1 MQSTKIKNFLRPN
14 NFLIFNFIRYSTGY
28 VYLDVKL
35 YLNLITIN
43 YNMENI
49 TKTFKYVD
57 YLWDKAK
64 AASFGDN
71 QVELFLYR
79 SNILGADLRI
89 TNYGG
94 GNTSCKTI
102 EKDPLTNKEVEVM
115 WVKGSGGDI
124 GTLTRSGIAGL
135 YTGRLRDLKNVY
147 QGLHDEDRMVG
158 LFNHCI
164 YDLDSKAPSIDTPLH
179 GLLPFA
185 HIDHLHPDALI
196 AVAAAKDSEK
206 VTKEIWGD
214 TMGWVPWQKPGFDLG
229 LQLEKCLAENPGIR
243 GIVLGSHGLFTWGDT
258 SYECYM
264 NSLEVIEMASEYIEQ
279 KLEEQGEVFGGQ
291 KVESLPK
298 EERLEKAAQIMPLL
312 RGLASSENRMIGHFT
327 DTDVVMQYINS
338 NDLER
343 LAPMGTSC
351 PDHFLRTKIQP
362 LVLDLDKNED
372 LSDADAILSK
382 LEPAFAAYRQEYVD
396 YYNTCK
402 RDNSPAIRDA
412 NPVIIIYPGVGMF
425 SFAKNKQTTRVAS
438 EFYINAINVMR
449 GAEAITEYTS
459 LPRQEAFDIEY
470 WLLEEAK
477 LQRMPKEKPLSRKVA
492 LVTGAG
498 GGIGKAIADKLAA
511 EGANVVLTDINEDA
525 LVEANGTYARDVS
538 TYALC
543 DVTNTDSIANAYKKA
558 ILEFGGVDMI
568 IHSAG
573 LAISKPLTD
582 TTDKDWNILQSILVK
597 GQFDLAKQFAVI
609 VRKQGLGGDYIAI
622 ASKNGLVAGPNN
634 VAYGT
639 AKAAQQHMVRL
650 LAAELAKDKVRVNT
664 VNPDGVIVG
673 SKIWE
678 GAWAEGRAKANG
690 ITVEELPA
698 FYAKRNLLHEIITP
712 DDIANG
718 VFSLVGI
725 LDKSTGNIIN
735 VDGGM
740 ANAFVR

>member
-1 MQSTKIKNFLRPN
+1 MVSLFTITTNMKEKTQS
-14 NFLIFNFIRYSTGY
+14 
-28 VYLDVKL
+28 
-35 YLNLITIN
+35 
-43 YNMENI
+43 
-49 TKTFKYVD
+49 FKYVD
-57 YLWDKAK
+57 YLWDDKK

-71 QVELFLYR
+71 QVDLFLYR

-94 GNTSCKTI
+94 GNTSCRTT
-102 EKDPLTNKEVEVM
+102 EKDPLTNEEVEVM
-115 WVKGSGGDI
+115 WIKGSGGDI
-124 GTLTRSGIAGL
+124 GTLNRAGIAGI
-135 YTGRLRDLKNVY
+135 YTNRLRDLKNVY
-147 QGLHDEDRMVG
+147 GGLEDEDRMVG

-164 YDLDSKAPSIDTPLH
+164 FDLDSKAPSIDTPLH

-196 AVAAAKDSEK
+196 AVAAAKDSEQ

-214 TMGWVPWQKPGFDLG
+214 TMGWVPWKKPGFELG
-229 LQLEKCLAENPGIR
+229 LMLEKCLEDNPGIR

-264 NSLEVIEMASEYIEQ
+264 NSLEVIEMASEFIEN
-279 KLEEQGEVFGGQ
+279 KIKENGSVFGGQ
-291 KVESLPK
+291 KIDSLPQ
-298 EERLEKAAQIMPLL
+298 EERLEKAAQMMPLL
-312 RGLASSENRMIGHFT
+312 RGLCSSENGMIGHFS
-327 DTDVVMQYINS
+327 DTDVVLEYINS

-362 LVLDLDKNED
+362 LVLTLDKNED
-372 LSDADAILSK
+372 VSDADAIFKK
-382 LEPAFAAYRQEYVD
+382 LEPAFEAYRQEYAD
-396 YYNTCK
+396 YYNNCK
-402 RDNSPAIRDA
+402 KDNSPAMRDA

-425 SFAKNKQTTRVAS
+425 SFAKNKQTTRVAN

-449 GAEAITEYTS
+449 GAEAITAYTS

-477 LQRMPKEKPLSRKVA
+477 LSRMPKEQPLSRKVA
-492 LVTGAG
+492 FVTGAG

-511 EGANVVLTDINEDA
+511 EGANVVLTDINEES
-525 LVEANGTYARDVS
+525 LIEAHGTYKRDVS
-538 TYALC
+538 TYAIC
-543 DVTNTDSIANAYKKA
+543 DVTSTDSIASAYKKA
-558 ILEFGGVDMI
+558 CVEFGGVDI
-568 IHSAG
+568 VVHSAG
-573 LAISKPLTD
+573 LAISKALED
-582 TTDKDWNILQSILVK
+582 TTDKDWNILQNILVK
-597 GQFDLAKQFAVI
+597 GQFDLAKQSAAI
-609 VRKQGLGGDYIAI
+609 MRKQGLGGNFISI

-650 LAAELAKDKVRVNT
+650 LAAELGKDKIRVNT

-698 FYAKRNLLHEIITP
+698 FYAKRNLLNEIIRP
-712 DDIANG
+712 EDIANG

>member
-1 MQSTKIKNFLRPN
+1 
-14 NFLIFNFIRYSTGY
+14 
-28 VYLDVKL
+28 
-35 YLNLITIN
+35 
-43 YNMENI
+43 MEKSD
-49 TKTFKYVD
+49 KTFNHLD
-57 YLWDKAK
+57 YLWDEAK
-64 AASFGDN
+64 ASALGED
-71 QVELFLYR
+71 QVALFLYR

-102 EKDPLTNKEVEVM
+102 EKDPLTNEEVEVM

-124 GTLTRSGIAGL
+124 GTLTRAGIAGL
-135 YTGRLRDLKNVY
+135 YTQRLRNLKNVY
-147 QGLHDEDRMVG
+147 GGLEDEDRMVG

-179 GLLPFA
+179 GLLPFK

-206 VTKEIWGD
+206 VTKDIWGD
-214 TMGWVPWQKPGFDLG
+214 TIGWVPWQRPGFDLG
-229 LQLEKCLAENPGIR
+229 LQLEKCLNDNPGIR
-243 GIVLGSHGLFTWGDT
+243 GIVLGSHGLFTWGET
-258 SYECYM
+258 SYECYV
-264 NSLEVIEMASEYIEQ
+264 NSLEVIEMASEYIT
-279 KLEEQGEVFGGQ
+279 KKIEEKGSVFGGQ
-291 KVESLPK
+291 KIESLPK
-298 EERLEKAAQIMPLL
+298 QKRLDKAAELMPVL
-312 RGLASSENRMIGHFT
+312 RGLCSSENRMIGHFS
-327 DTDVVMQYINS
+327 DSDVVMDYINS

-362 LVLDLDKNED
+362 LVLPLDRD
-372 LSDADAILSK
+372 DDISDIDTVLAKIQ
-382 LEPAFAAYRQEYVD
+382 PAFDAFREDYAAYYHS
-396 YYNTCK
+396 CK
-402 RDNSPAIRDA
+402 KDNSPALRDA

-477 LQRMPKEKPLSRKVA
+477 LQRMPKELPLSRKVA
-492 LVTGAG
+492 LVTGAA

-511 EGANVVLTDINEDA
+511 EGANVVLTDINEQS
-525 LVEANGTYARDVS
+525 LIEANATYKRDVS
-538 TYALC
+538 TYAVC
-543 DVTNTDSIANAYKKA
+543 DVTDSNSIAAAFKEA
-558 ILEFGGVDMI
+558 CLAFGGVDI
-568 IHSAG
+568 IVHSAG
-573 LAISKPLTD
+573 LAISKPLEE
-582 TTDKDWNILQSILVK
+582 TTQKDWSILQDILVK
-597 GQFDLAKQFAVI
+597 GQFDLAKQGVAI
-609 VRKQGLGGDYIAI
+609 MRKQKLGGDYISI
-622 ASKNGLVAGPNN
+622 ASKNGLVSGPNN

-639 AKAAQQHMVRL
+639 AKAAQQHMSRL
-650 LAAELAKDKVRVNT
+650 LAAELGKDQIRVNT
-664 VNPDGVIVG
+664 VNPDGVIIG

-678 GAWAEGRAKANG
+678 GDWAAGRAKAYG

-698 FYAKRNLLHEIITP
+698 FYAKRNLLNKIIYP
-712 DDIANG
+712 SDIANG
-718 VFSLVGI
+718 VFAYVGV
-725 LDKSTGNIIN
+725 LEKSTGNIIN

>member
-1 MQSTKIKNFLRPN
+1 MKS
-14 NFLIFNFIRYSTGY
+14 
-28 VYLDVKL
+28 
-35 YLNLITIN
+35 
-43 YNMENI
+43 
-49 TKTFKYVD
+49 FKYVD
-57 YLWDKAK
+57 YLWDPDR
-64 AASFGDN
+64 AAQLEDN
-71 QVELFLYR
+71 QVDLFLYR

-102 EKDPLTNKEVEVM
+102 EVDPLTNEEVEIM

-124 GTLTRSGIAGL
+124 GTLKRSGIAGL
-135 YTGRLRDLKNVY
+135 YTKRLRDLKNVY
-147 QGLHDEDRMVG
+147 GGLHDEDRMVG

-196 AVAAAKDSEK
+196 AVAAAEDSEK

-214 TMGWVPWQKPGFDLG
+214 TMGWVPWQRPGFDLG
-229 LQLEKCLAENPGIR
+229 LQLEKCLEENPGIR

-258 SYECYM
+258 SYNCYI
-264 NSLEVIEMASEYIEQ
+264 NSLEVIEMASEYIE
-279 KLEEQGEVFGGQ
+279 KKINEKGSVFGGQ
-291 KVESLPK
+291 KLESLPK
-298 EERLEKAAQIMPLL
+298 EARLEKAAQIMPLL
-312 RGLASSENRMIGHFT
+312 RGLCSSENRMIGHFS
-327 DTDVVMQYINS
+327 DNEVVMEYINS

-362 LVLDLDKNED
+362 LVLTLSKDED
-372 LSDADAILSK
+372 LADSDAILKK
-382 LEPAFAAYRQEYVD
+382 LTPAFEVYRAEYAN

-402 RDNSPAIRDA
+402 KDNSPAIRDA

-449 GAEAITEYTS
+449 GAEAITSYTS

-477 LQRMPKEKPLSRKVA
+477 LSRMPKELPLSRKVA

-511 EGANVVLTDINEDA
+511 EGANVVLTDIAKDR
-525 LVEANGTYARDVS
+525 LIEANATYKSDVATYAV
-538 TYALC
+538 C
-543 DVTNTDSIANAYKKA
+543 DVTSTTSMKAAYEKA
-558 ILEFGGVDMI
+558 ILEFGGVDI
-568 IHSAG
+568 VVHSAG
-573 LAISKPLTD
+573 LAISKPLEE
-582 TTDKDWNILQSILVK
+582 TTDKDWNILQDILVK
-597 GQFDLAKQFAVI
+597 GQFNLAKQAVAI
-609 VRKQGLGGDYIAI
+609 LRKQNLGGDFISI
-622 ASKNGLVAGPNN
+622 ASKNGLVSGPNN

-639 AKAAQQHMVRL
+639 AKAAQQHMARL
-650 LAAELAKDKVRVNT
+650 LAAELGGDKIRVNT

-678 GAWAEGRAKANG
+678 GDWAEGRAKAYG

-698 FYAKRNLLHEIITP
+698 HYAKRNLLNEIIYP
-712 DDIANG
+712 EDIANG
-718 VFSLVGI
+718 VFSLVAI
-725 LDKSTGNIIN
+725 LNKTTGNIIN